1 MVMPPIT
8 DGKTLAAAGA
18 ETEDGRRCAR
28 HGHRIGGGSPSWG
41 ELVATTS
48 RGQLRVREGA
58 WGRSPVAN
66 RSTERVVNSSTGRSS
81 GVSVPL
87 NATPEIQSKLGR

>member
-1 MVMPPIT
+1 LPL
-8 DGKTLAAAGA
+8 GAGQ
-18 ETEDGRRCAR
+18 RPQRCAR